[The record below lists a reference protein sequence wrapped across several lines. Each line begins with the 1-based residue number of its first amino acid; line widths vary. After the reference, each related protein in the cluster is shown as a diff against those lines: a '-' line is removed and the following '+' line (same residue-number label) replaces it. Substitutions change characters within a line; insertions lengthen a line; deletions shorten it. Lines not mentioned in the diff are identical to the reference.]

1 MCADKP
7 IKAFVIYRH
16 PVFAL
21 GVRDFLSAT
30 RAIQIVGMEPEA
42 AGVIEAARVQ
52 SPEVVI
58 LEEPLGEVV
67 PLHAVLEIRS
77 ARRVVTMSLGHTVGS
92 VYEARRFPVAQP
104 SAMVAAIRGKPGG
117 RRASSLEPDKE
128 VMPGQM
134 PA

>member
-58 LEEPLGEVV
+58 LEEP
-67 PLHAVLEIRS
+67 VLEIRS
-77 ARRVVTMSLGHTVGS
+77 ARRVVTMSLGHTVAS